1 MGRVIFILFSTC
13 DAIKHNFRIFAARF
27 EQHAMKP
34 IRTLIFILSVIVILG
49 AGWYFFP
56 AEGLAIG
63 GLNLRFP
70 SYADDSHPKQAEVDV
85 DDVLSKVNQSFEMT
99 VSDNLL
105 DSMRFFRNYLKNNP
119 NRIYLP
125 NDDYTYFDPLFDLLE
140 AAHDEGKTYRVM
152 HYGDSQIEMDRI
164 SSVLR
169 EKLQEHF
176 GGSGPNMIPPVQ
188 PVPTISVSQRSSG
201 VMRYAV
207 YGDATNQ
214 RAPHNRYGV
223 MAQYGQVLGG
233 GSVSFSQTNHSQ
245 AFEKAKAFSTVS
257 VLLGRNS
264 QGFTATL
271 KCDTMATEPKVLD
284 ANDSVSL
291 ISWILPANIK
301 RGTISFKGN
310 AEIYA
315 VMLDGDAGVAV
326 DNVSL
331 RGCSGTIFT
340 RMNEAV
346 ARQAFDLLDT
356 RLIILQFGGN
366 RMPGIASPKNITP
379 YLAELE
385 NQINY
390 MKRVA
395 PKATLLFIGPADMG
409 KSYNGKMGTWKNL
422 PELNDSLR
430 AMALRNDVAY
440 WDMFNVMG
448 GEGSMAQWV
457 KHNPPMAGPDYV
469 HFTFR
474 GAQEIGSNLARSFTT
489 YYDFYKMRQH
499 VPSENVIEF
508 VNLDARQ
515 DSIRTAGRLRLPHY
529 QPFKTVK
536 Q

>member
-1 MGRVIFILFSTC
+1 MGLLVIFEHFNAAKLRKKSDMGRVIFILFSTC
-13 DAIKHNFRIFAARF
+13 DANKHNFRIFAARF
-27 EQHAMKP
+27 EQQAMKP

-56 AEGLAIG
+56 AEGIAIG

-125 NDDYTYFDPLFDLLE
+125 DDDSTYFDPLFDLLE

-152 HYGDSQIEMDRI
+152 HYGDSQIEM
-164 SSVLR
+164 
-169 EKLQEHF
+169 E
-176 GGSGPNMIPPVQ
+176 
-188 PVPTISVSQRSSG
+188 G

-245 AFEKAKAFSTVS
+245 AFEKAKAFSTVA

-291 ISWILPANIK
+291 ISWTLPANIK

-356 RLIILQFGGN
+356 RLIIMQFGGN

-536 Q
+536 R